1 MDNDNAIYEQ
11 QEEQMKARTEA
22 FIKLLTQRG
31 ILEDKKI
38 KDAHIREVQRS
49 KKQLS
54 YHNTMMLLKNYRT
67 IAWIVECF
75 PDTIAEELERPF
87 ERTDALL
94 DHVDVELCL
103 GNRKLES
110 RLEGVQHTR
119 LLLDRVNEALT
130 VLRKKPG
137 DGEKLYDLIHL
148 TYISPEKLTHPE
160 LLYRLDLSS
169 RQYYR
174 LREQA
179 VAVLSIRLWSAPV
192 KQMDCWL
199 EVLTAIEGMSR

>member
-1 MDNDNAIYEQ
+1 MNDNAIYEQ

-22 FIKLLTQRG
+22 FIRLLTKRG

-67 IAWIVECF
+67 IAWVAECF
-75 PDTIAEELERPF
+75 PDTIAEELERPL
-87 ERTDALL
+87 EKTDTLL
-94 DHVDVELCL
+94 DHVDVELCM

-110 RLEGVQHTR
+110 RLEGVQRTR

-130 VLRKKPG
+130 VLRRKPG
-137 DGEKLYDLIHL
+137 DGEKLYDLIYL

-160 LLYRLDLSS
+160 LLYRLGLSS

-174 LREQA
+174 LRDQA
-179 VAVLSIRLWSAPV
+179 VAVLSIRLWSAPARE
-192 KQMDCWL
+192 MDCWL
-199 EVLTAIEGMSR
+199 EVLTAIENA